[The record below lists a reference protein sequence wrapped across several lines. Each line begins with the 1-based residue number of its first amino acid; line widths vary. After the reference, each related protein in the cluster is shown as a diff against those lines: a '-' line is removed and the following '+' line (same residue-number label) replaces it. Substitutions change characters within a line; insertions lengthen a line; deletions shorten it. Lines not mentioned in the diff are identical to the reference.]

1 LDWRNVRKNVSCRHH
16 LKSWLNL
23 WPRLFEFMD
32 FSIAIFIWIS
42 LVDPPHKN
50 SLFRAWLSA
59 LAAGCV
65 FEGVAFVSQ
74 LKNSPD
80 VSSYLVA
87 KRGDWP
93 WWEVLERK
101 KENAVTLCKWVGKEA
116 RSCDTMTASAGLVLR
131 GSVDET
137 KINRWVKRILLFFV
151 SFFRGRPVQDL
162 RIRAWISVTLVFR
175 LPQLPR
181 EQLVLFQTELGGLKG
196 RICCTNRKK
205 KTAVKICVPP
215 SWKTDWWWLNES

>member
-1 LDWRNVRKNVSCRHH
+1 
-16 LKSWLNL
+16 
-23 WPRLFEFMD
+23 M
-32 FSIAIFIWIS
+32 
-42 LVDPPHKN
+42 
-50 SLFRAWLSA
+50 
-59 LAAGCV
+59 
-65 FEGVAFVSQ
+65 
-74 LKNSPD
+74 
-80 VSSYLVA
+80 
-87 KRGDWP
+87 
-93 WWEVLERK
+93 
-101 KENAVTLCKWVGKEA
+101 TLCKWVGKEA

-181 EQLVLFQTELGGLKG
+181 EQLVLFQTELRGFERKDMLYQQ
-196 RICCTNRKK
+196 KK

-215 SWKTDWWWLNES
+215 SWKTDWWWLNKS